1 MFATNSISRV
11 AVASEARIFRFSVLY
26 EAFLLCHVATT
37 DDIQAVNA
45 AFWKPNFDCKGK
57 NKTSTVL
64 FSLLSP
70 ATLGKL
76 QQTYTCTPCSVLIFT
91 VYLQIYCLSLL
102 D

>member
-1 MFATNSISRV
+1 MIATNSVSRV
-11 AVASEARIFRFSVLY
+11 AVASEARIFRLSMLY
-26 EAFLLCHVATT
+26 EVSILCHIATT
-37 DDIQAVNA
+37 DDIQAVNPG
-45 AFWKPNFDCKGK
+45 FWKPNFDCKGE

-76 QQTYTCTPCSVLIFT
+76 HKTHTHAPCFVLMFT
-91 VYLQIYCLSLL
+91 VDLQIYCLSML